1 MTDILCRDEEKVN
14 CLRIPISGDSA
25 DLSCR
30 IINNVVEKIQ
40 LDHGRYMQNE
50 DSTQTAPL
58 FVRCISV

>member
-30 IINNVVEKIQ
+30 INNNVVEKIQ
-40 LDHGRYMQNE
+40 
-50 DSTQTAPL
+50 TQTASL